1 MVVRREAIVSRYP
14 GSWDGFVADAPNKTL
29 ASASRRSV
37 MYRRGHDD
45 CPAVRSSGMLCRT
58 FVRSHPQEYPV
69 TASARKRGTTTAD
82 LIVDGLKSFLRDI
95 RQNPSATIVELRV
108 GRPASKE
115 ILKRALDRAHMPLE
129 LLQLASRMSG
139 FTLEWTSRPRRR
151 QRQLGGGVDV
161 PTLARQLKGWD
172 DLAFNEHPDSDIGV
186 CVVDV
191 APATSDGLF
200 ACYADG
206 DLGVWHQNDDTF
218 HVEGFGLEEYFE
230 AGIRNLFVPGWL
242 SHVLE
247 EGFDSIAPDAIEARE
262 LLNIPLP
269 QPENDSAPANLQV
282 ESFSKIDWLPLPSGA
297 HQGQT
302 LPQAFMEDPA
312 YVLKAARAGDFR
324 GALHDQTLKVCE
336 RARRVRVPPK
346 GEKCVVVYYLDAAGN
361 YDKQSIVDA
370 DYPRR
375 WPEPNAVTLTSNC
388 IDLTMAMRIAPRDSS
403 APIGH
408 HRVAEVQGFRG
419 LTSADARVLRR
430 VFQYPGELLRAAAS
444 RPAGP
449 RACVPAEGNPL
460 PLHERTQ
467 PRGPPPRTAGRHG
480 GRGAEVGFR
489 TGGDGVLPHERS
501 CHRGRLRGRKTQPAR
516 QRR

>member
-1 MVVRREAIVSRYP
+1 M
-14 GSWDGFVADAPNKTL
+14 
-29 ASASRRSV
+29 
-37 MYRRGHDD
+37 
-45 CPAVRSSGMLCRT
+45 
-58 FVRSHPQEYPV
+58 

-403 APIGH
+403 APMAIIEWLKYKVFGDSRALTREFCDGFFNIPENFYGQPH
-408 HRVAEVQGFRG
+408 HDPLDLVRVSPRKGTRFRYMNELNPGDHHHVLPADTEVEVLRLASEPGEMGYYLMNGRVIAVAYADEKRNRRDNG
-419 LTSADARVLRR
+419 ADA
-430 VFQYPGELLRAAAS
+430 
-444 RPAGP
+444 
-449 RACVPAEGNPL
+449 
-460 PLHERTQ
+460 
-467 PRGPPPRTAGRHG
+467 
-480 GRGAEVGFR
+480 
-489 TGGDGVLPHERS
+489 
-501 CHRGRLRGRKTQPAR
+501 
-516 QRR
+516 